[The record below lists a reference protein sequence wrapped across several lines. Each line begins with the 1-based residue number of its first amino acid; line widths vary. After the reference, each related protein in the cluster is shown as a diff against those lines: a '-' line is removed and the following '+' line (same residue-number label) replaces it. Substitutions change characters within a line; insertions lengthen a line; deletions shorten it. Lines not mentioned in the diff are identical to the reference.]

1 MKLCRVFLLINFCV
15 FNAFAAEPASF
26 DIALES
32 ARIHCSGISSSMD
45 DLKRMAGIN
54 TTVTGIGTAVGAGA
68 TISGIVKSKTDKS
81 IEEIKNLLDRYKM
94 GSVEGAS
101 VTNTGFDKT
110 KVSKLELA
118 TAIKDYGL
126 KKSDDAVK
134 NPLEE
139 QLKKEQQKSETLG
152 NVRTGLMAT
161 STVANIAGAVMA
173 SKNRADDDLI
183 TKIQNCIKSVESL
196 ENAKLQAHV
205 VGELESS
212 NSARA
217 DRIIKACGEYEF
229 ADLSVINKKSDG
241 ATISS
246 AIGAVTGLSGT
257 ITSGMANKKTDNA
270 DREKNLNKASNILG
284 GATTAASLTATVF
297 NATQIN
303 AIKKIVDIADECE
316 GALK

>member
-54 TTVTGIGTAVGAGA
+54 TAVTGIGTAVGAGA

-94 GSVEGAS
+94 GSVEDAT

-110 KVSKLELA
+110 KVSKAELA
-118 TAIKDYGL
+118 AAIKGSGL

-196 ENAKLQAHV
+196 KNAKLQAHV
-205 VGELESS
+205 AGELESS

-217 DRIIKACGEYEF
+217 DRIINACGEYEF

-303 AIKKIVDIADECE
+303 AIKKIVNIADECE